1 MPAKRTR
8 ISNDHS
14 CDRRKITN
22 ILIQL
27 NYDAENIVQ
36 GFSGWLSDKL
46 QKKKSL
52 ALPGYLLSVA
62 KVLAST

>member
-1 MPAKRTR
+1 MADSGCRLRLAGRNDLIATKQVSKPNVALMPAKRTR

-27 NYDAENIVQ
+27 NYDP
-36 GFSGWLSDKL
+36 
-46 QKKKSL
+46 
-52 ALPGYLLSVA
+52 AL
-62 KVLAST
+62 